1 MPILANM
8 GESVLRRELVST
20 PAAVPPDSQETT
32 ARSTLTTAG
41 TALAA
46 TEALAL
52 TRWTTLSAPVSRLS
66 LGRLAR
72 LSLTLAQSDPVSMEV
87 PAHPTATS
95 ISSPALARLA
105 IRVHGVSWTSM
116 NAQGRTLAEMMGSV
130 STLMEATPAS
140 ANLVLKGGIAL

>member
-66 LGRLAR
+66 LERLAR
-72 LSLTLAQSDPVSMEV
+72 WSLTLAQLDPVSTEA
-87 PAHPTATS
+87 PAHLMATS
-95 ISSPALARLA
+95 TSSPAPAHLDT
-105 IRVHGVSWTSM
+105 RVHGVSWTST
-116 NAQGRTLAEMMGSV
+116 NAQGRTLAGMMESV
-130 STLMEATPAS
+130 
-140 ANLVLKGGIAL
+140 